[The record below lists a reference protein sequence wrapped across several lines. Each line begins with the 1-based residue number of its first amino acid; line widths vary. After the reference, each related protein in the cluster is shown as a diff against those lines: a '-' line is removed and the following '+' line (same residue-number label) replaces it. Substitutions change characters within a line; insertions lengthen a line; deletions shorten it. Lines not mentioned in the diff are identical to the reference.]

1 LSVKSSLGTVLIL
14 AKPKISESN
23 VYIDGMWTPRYG
35 FYRSGQKYSMITCN
49 TPSQT
54 YCFTCWK
61 YENLWAWLSVPIIS
75 NYNAK
80 FTDLDVE
87 WCQIQAK
94 QK

>member
-49 TPSQT
+49 TPSQRHT
-54 YCFTCWK
+54 ALLA
-61 YENLWAWLSVPIIS
+61 ENMKICGHDYL
-75 NYNAK
+75 
-80 FTDLDVE
+80 
-87 WCQIQAK
+87 CQ
-94 QK
+94 